1 MDKRTILKNAPSG
14 KFFITNII
22 GWSIVALINLIFQSI
37 RTNFDFERALFGI
50 FPMAWGFVFTTA
62 LRYYWGI
69 RDVYS
74 KKPNRIIIGIIPQ
87 SIITTILIVVTGIG
101 TILLLRDYSTSPVT
115 LMINNFLSLY
125 PVILLWI
132 TIYFLFIYY
141 IANREKEL
149 ANLRLINSLQ
159 AARLDSLRAQLNPH
173 FLFNTLNN
181 IRSLIREDGERA
193 RDMIS
198 SLTDI
203 LRYSLTSRNEQK
215 VTLKNEAGFLTEYLK
230 LESLHME
237 ERLKYE
243 INISA
248 ECERALVPPMIV
260 QLVAENAIKHGLS
273 KLKEGGVINISVSR
287 EESNLKI
294 KVSNTGTLAVE
305 KGNAEGGVGIANIKD
320 RLSILY
326 GKDASFSLYQEG
338 NLVNALITL
347 PFEGEL

>member
-14 KFFITNII
+14 KFLVTNLI

-62 LRYYWGI
+62 LRGYWGI

-74 KKPNRIIIGIIPQ
+74 KKPNRIILGIIHQ
-87 SIITTILIVVTGIG
+87 SVITTIFIVVTGIG
-101 TILLLRDYSTSPVT
+101 TILLFRDYSTSPVA

-149 ANLRLINSLQ
+149 ANLKLINSLQ

-193 RDMIS
+193 REMIT

-203 LRYSLTSRNEQK
+203 LRYSLASRNEQK
-215 VTLKNEAGFLTEYLK
+215 VSIKNEISFLNEYLL

-237 ERLKYE
+237 ERLTYE
-243 INISA
+243 INIST
-248 ECERALVPPMIV
+248 ECESALVPPMII

-273 KLKEGGVINISVSR
+273 KLRDGGNINISVTK
-287 EESNLKI
+287 NDGLLKI
-294 KVSNTGTLAVE
+294 LVTNNGSLITIKEDE
-305 KGNAEGGVGIANIKD
+305 KSGVGIANIKD
-320 RLSILY
+320 RLAILY
-326 GKDASFSLYQEG
+326 GRESSFSLFQDG
-338 NLVNALITL
+338 NSVNALITL
-347 PFEGEL
+347 PFEVE